1 MLETK
6 FFCMDKIFISIL
18 YALPLLVVVLGC
30 IYLVLRLVKAIINL
44 FRNNH
49 GKEKL

>member
-1 MLETK
+1 MLVTK
-6 FFCMDKIFISIL
+6 FFYMDQIFSSIL
-18 YALPLLVVVLGC
+18 FGLPLLVVILGC

-44 FRNNH
+44 FRDNH